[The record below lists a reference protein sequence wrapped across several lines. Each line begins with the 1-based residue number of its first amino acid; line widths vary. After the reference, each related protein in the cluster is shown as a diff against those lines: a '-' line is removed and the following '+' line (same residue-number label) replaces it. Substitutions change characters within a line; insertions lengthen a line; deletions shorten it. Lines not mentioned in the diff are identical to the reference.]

1 MIGYFAA
8 CIMLATRFVVL
19 RVKKLKDEG
28 LPEPGL
34 VVNAAL
40 GRMSLVYVILL
51 RVKRLKYEDLR
62 DHHGASR
69 R

>member
-1 MIGYFAA
+1 M
-8 CIMLATRFVVL
+8 L